1 MRTEDN
7 FRTAW
12 THLEWMVR
20 FHKRAYWLIPT
31 ADAYIVSLP
40 APRAEDLPLGTSS
53 LRYELREDELYA
65 IAQVFATNVEKC
77 SFQKIAA

>member
-1 MRTEDN
+1 MRTEES

-12 THLEWMVR
+12 AHLEWMVR

-31 ADAYIVSLP
+31 ADDYVVSLP
-40 APRAEDLPLGTSS
+40 APRSEDLPRGTAS
-53 LRYELREDELYA
+53 LQYELREDELYA
-65 IAQVFATNVEKC
+65 IAQVFATNVEKG